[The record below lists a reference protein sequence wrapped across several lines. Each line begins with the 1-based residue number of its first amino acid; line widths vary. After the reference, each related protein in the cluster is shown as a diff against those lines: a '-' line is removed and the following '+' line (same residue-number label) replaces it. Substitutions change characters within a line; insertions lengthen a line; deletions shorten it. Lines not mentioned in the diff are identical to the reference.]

1 MSDDQTI
8 KTGSVTTTVSAGSK
22 KDTQANVEGSQGNPH
37 VEKDNLPSKEFV
49 GNNYSKVGLTFG
61 ITKSLG
67 NFEFLRI
74 DVVAEDF
81 CEPSKKV
88 EALDEINK
96 LASDYAVRAV
106 QQGLEYLKQKD
117 IAKGGK

>member
-1 MSDDQTI
+1 MDNDQTI
-8 KTGSVTTTVSAGSK
+8 KTGSVSTTVSAGSK
-22 KDTQANVEGSQGNPH
+22 KDSAANIEGSQANPIT
-37 VEKDNLPSKEFV
+37 EKSPLPSREFS

-81 CEPSKKV
+81 CAPDKKV
-88 EALDEINK
+88 ETLDAIN
-96 LASDYAVRAV
+96 AVATEYAVKAV